1 MKLYITKLWKGVARA
16 DSDDNYGHPVAKLGG
31 SNHYLFEK
39 GIIGTYKKS
48 IFGNNEYSFDY
59 YSPKDVLPPKLMEYS
74 ENTKKYNYLRSYKT
88 IWIYAV
94 FLYGLYCLMI
104 MYSIDMTLFPSW
116 SLDDFLP
123 IMFFYS
129 VLTFGILFVG
139 PRALFELK
147 TGSHEWHE
155 KIIIQ
160 QKNAPKP
167 KEYKVRHYT
176 SVSDQLVE
184 ELGYTAKISV
194 ILAII
199 AFRSGETQN
208 KSIAIATLD
217 LIMVFL
223 IMSIMWIFIR
233 VYFGNIASTDLFRR
247 KSKIETLKISDFF
260 ELLEEKISVE
270 LSMDKTPIEE
280 LIAKGPEK
288 PKPSNSN
295 LRTGQKRK
303 ENLEETRIDVLKMQL
318 LKKLQHF

>member
-88 IWIYAV
+88 IWIYSV
-94 FLYGLYCLMI
+94 FLYVLYCLLI
-104 MYSIDMTLFPSW
+104 IYSIDMTLLPIW
-116 SLDDFLP
+116 SLLDEYLP

-129 VLTFGILFVG
+129 VFTFVVLFVG

-147 TGSHEWHE
+147 TNSGEWHE

-233 VYFGNIASTDLFRR
+233 VYL
-247 KSKIETLKISDFF
+247 ETLLVQIYSD
-260 ELLEEKISVE
+260 ES
-270 LSMDKTPIEE
+270 
-280 LIAKGPEK
+280 
-288 PKPSNSN
+288 
-295 LRTGQKRK
+295 QK
-303 ENLEETRIDVLKMQL
+303 LKHSKL
-318 LKKLQHF
+318 VIFLNYLKKKFQSNCLWIKLQLRN